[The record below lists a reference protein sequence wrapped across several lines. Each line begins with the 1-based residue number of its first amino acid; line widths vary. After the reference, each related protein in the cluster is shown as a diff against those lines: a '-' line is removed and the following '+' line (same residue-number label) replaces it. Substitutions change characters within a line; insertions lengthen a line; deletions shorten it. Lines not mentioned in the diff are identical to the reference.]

1 MRDLLLG
8 FGMVAAIEGLVLV
21 VVPMRLEDIVNALN
35 RLSRDQRR
43 LIGLM
48 LMTAG
53 VLLIWI
59 AKRAL

>member
-8 FGMVAAIEGLVLV
+8 LGMVAAIEGLVLV
-21 VVPMRLEDIVNALN
+21 VVPMRLEDMIAALN

-48 LMTAG
+48 LMSAG
-53 VLLIWI
+53 VMLIWL
-59 AKRAL
+59 AKQVF